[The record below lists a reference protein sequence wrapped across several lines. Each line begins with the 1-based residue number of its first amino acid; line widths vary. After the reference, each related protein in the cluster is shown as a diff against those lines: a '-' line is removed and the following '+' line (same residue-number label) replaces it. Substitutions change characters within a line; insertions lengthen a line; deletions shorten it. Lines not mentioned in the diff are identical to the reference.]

1 MTQKVVVIMNFIKA
15 FFQSESAGGISLLS
29 AAILGVLVANSPI
42 AAQYFAVM
50 QIHLGPMTILEWVN
64 DALMALFFLYVG
76 IEIKKEMI
84 SGELDTKAK
93 RVLPVLAAF
102 AGVITPAIVYY
113 FAAGYMP
120 EYRHGWGIPTATD
133 IAFAIGV
140 ITALGSRV
148 PNSMKVFLTAL
159 AVIDDL
165 IAIIVIAIFYA
176 AHLNLFYLFAA
187 VVVTGLLIYCNRSGY
202 VRSLAYIILGR

>member
-1 MTQKVVVIMNFIKA
+1 MP
-15 FFQSESAGGISLLS
+15 GI
-29 AAILGVLVANSPI
+29 AALFGVLVPAI
-42 AAQYFAVM
+42 IYY
-50 QIHLGPMTILEWVN
+50 
-64 DALMALFFLYVG
+64 LMAGFS
-76 IEIKKEMI
+76 E
-84 SGELDTKAK
+84 
-93 RVLPVLAAF
+93 
-102 AGVITPAIVYY
+102 VYI
-113 FAAGYMP
+113 
-120 EYRHGWGIPTATD
+120 HGWAIPTATD

-176 AHLNLFYLFAA
+176 AHLNLFYLFGA

-202 VRSLAYIILGR
+202 VRSFILYHSWYHFMVLYSSFWFTCYNGRRNLGDDNS